1 MLNVIVVDDEPAGRL
16 AITRLIARHAGL
28 NLVGEAAS
36 AAAAVALIA
45 RRNPDVAF
53 LDIQMAGGD
62 GFRVIADAPVA
73 PRIVFVTAHANHAAK
88 AFDVEAVDFL
98 LKPVQPH
105 RFARTVRRLQKLLLP
120 GAPATAAG
128 RADGRADG
136 TLVIPVPGGRR
147 IASAMDVLAIVA
159 DGDDSRLLLAGNG
172 EFRARRSIGA
182 FAGQLPTPPFRRLGR
197 SLILNIERVAAIE
210 TISRDSTRVTLQEN
224 GQELLLG
231 RKAAILLRRDLPGI
245 GGAKI

>member
-45 RRNPDVAF
+45 RRSPDVAF

-62 GFRVIADAPVA
+62 GFRVIADAPRA
-73 PRIVFVTAHANHAAK
+73 PRIVFVTAHANHAAR

-128 RADGRADG
+128 GADG
-136 TLVIPVPGGRR
+136 TLVIPVAGGRR
-147 IASAMDVLAIVA
+147 IVPAMDVLAIVA
-159 DGDDSRLLLAGNG
+159 DGDDSRLLMAGDG
-172 EFRARRSIGA
+172 EWRARRSIGA
-182 FAGQLPTPPFRRLGR
+182 FAGHLPAPPFRRLGR
-197 SLILNIERVAAIE
+197 SLILNLERVAAIE
-210 TISRDSTRVTLQEN
+210 TISRDSTRVMLQEN
-224 GQELLLG
+224 RQALQLG
-231 RKAAILLRRDLPGI
+231 RKAAMLLRRDLPGI
-245 GGAKI
+245 GGAKV

>member
-105 RFARTVRRLQKLLLP
+105 RFARTVRRLHRLLLP
-120 GAPATAAG
+120 AGVPAPDGGASGA
-128 RADGRADG
+128 ADG
-136 TLVIPVPGGRR
+136 TLVIPVTGGRR
-147 IASAMDVLAIVA
+147 IAPAMDVLAIVA
-159 DGDDSRLLLAGNG
+159 DGDDSRVLMAGNA
-172 EFRARRSIGA
+172 ELRARRPIGA
-182 FAGQLPTPPFRRLGR
+182 FAGHLPTPPFRRLGR
-197 SLILNIERVAAIE
+197 SLILNLGRVAAIE
-210 TISRDSTRVTLQEN
+210 TISRDSTRVMLQDH
-224 GQELLLG
+224 GHPLLLG
-231 RKAAILLRRDLPGI
+231 RKAAMLLRRDLAGI
-245 GGAKI
+245 